1 MNSYGMDATMQ
12 EMIQKEAIFN
22 TQVDVQVLLKILI
35 DKGICTRT
43 EINSHR
49 YRVKELPKYKA
60 TADYI
65 NQSKQ
70 MAEYYKN
77 NPEQHLKDIFKA
89 KMDGT
94 IK

>member
-1 MNSYGMDATMQ
+1 MNPYDMDATMQ

-22 TQVDVQVLLKILI
+22 TLVDVQVLLQILI
-35 DKGICTRT
+35 DKGICTRL

-49 YRVKELPKYKA
+49 NRVKDLPKYKV

-77 NPEQHLKDIFKA
+77 NPEQHLKDILKA
-89 KMDGT
+89 KMDGN